1 MGIHYNDDHRRKHLL
16 RRSVC
21 VCVLAGLS
29 LPTLLSASPATE
41 PSQVA
46 KVEASTNL
54 NDQSSKKIKVIGVV
68 TDSKTGEPIV
78 GAAVRL
84 KGTTSGSLTDIEGNF
99 EIQAHPGDVLLIS
112 SVGYTSKE
120 VRVGKTNI
128 LSISLAEDSK
138 MLDQVVVTAFGTGQK
153 KETVTGSIQTIRP
166 MELKVPA
173 ANLSTAF
180 AGRLA
185 GVISYQRSGEPGSNG
200 ADFFIRGIATLN
212 GSEPL
217 IILDGVQI
225 SKADLNALDPE
236 VIDSFSILKDA
247 TASAMYG
254 TRGANGVLII
264 KTKSGADLERPIIGV
279 RIENYINTPI
289 NVPKVAGAE
298 TYMRMYNEAVRNQGT
313 GDALYSEDYIR
324 NTLAGTDPY
333 QYPNVDWYK
342 EVFKNMTYNQR
353 ANMNIRGGTSKITY
367 FMNVNVSHETGMLK
381 GRSKDFFSYNNE
393 INYLK
398 YAFQNNVDFHL
409 SPSATIALHLNALI
423 NDYHGPITAS
433 SGGGGVNE
441 VFNSIMGT
449 NPVAN
454 PIMFPQGDAL
464 WYRWGGSKIGSF
476 TPANPVAMAA
486 AGYKDTFEST
496 VIANIDYSQKLDF
509 ITKGLSFKG
518 LFSFKNW
525 SFSNAFR
532 FQGYNSYMLASP
544 AKDANGNY
552 NLTSI
557 GGDPSKPILTSNGSS
572 MGDRRF
578 YIQAY
583 LNYDRSF
590 GDHNVSAMALYNQDE
605 NTINN
610 PGNNLIASLPRRRQ
624 GAAFRVSYD
633 YAQRYLLE
641 VNAGY
646 NGSEN
651 FAKGHRWGFFPSIS
665 VGWNVSKEAFWKPL
679 QDVVSNL
686 KFRGSYGLVGNDR
699 TVGQRF
705 IYLEEV
711 VISGNDHRPNFSTG
725 YDGSYENRR
734 GPGFTRYANP
744 QITWEIGKKL
754 NVGFDLQL
762 FKSLNLTV
770 DAFQE
775 IRSNIFQQKQTI
787 PNYFGTADAKI
798 YGNLAKVKN
807 WGLDMALEY
816 NKQFNKDWTIQA
828 RGTFTFARN
837 RILEY
842 DEAAN
847 LRPAL
852 RSVGKRLY
860 THWGYV
866 SDGYYIDQADI
877 DHSPKSTLGNI
888 AIAPGDLKYKDQP
901 DKDGNYDGKIDADDR
916 VPMGYPTVPE
926 INYGLG
932 ATVKY
937 KQFDFNFTLQ
947 GQANVSLMMSGF
959 HPFGTQTR
967 RNVLQWVA
975 NDYWSQNNQNP
986 NALYPRLT
994 LHDNNNNQQASS
1006 HWLRDASFLKL
1017 RNLEL
1022 GYQYKIARIYVNA
1035 TNLLTFAP
1043 FKLWDPEM
1051 GGGRGM
1057 SYPLQRT
1064 FNLGIQL
1071 TFK

>member
-1 MGIHYNDDHRRKHLL
+1 MEIHYSESHIAQRRL
-16 RRSVC
+16 RR
-21 VCVLAGLS
+21 VLCLMVGLS
-29 LPTLLSASPATE
+29 LPTMLLAGSTSEQVKATR
-41 PSQVA
+41 VA
-46 KVEASTNL
+46 DATTLSTNAQ
-54 NDQSSKKIKVIGVV
+54 NANKTKIVGVV

-84 KGTTSGSLTDIEGNF
+84 KGASAGALTDIEGNF
-99 EIQAHPGDVLLIS
+99 ELKASAGDVLIIS
-112 SVGYTSKE
+112 SVGYSAKE
-120 VRVGKTNI
+120 VRVGKTTI
-128 LSISLAEDSK
+128 LSITLSEDTK
-138 MLDQVVVTAFGTGQK
+138 TLGQVVVTAFGTGQK
-153 KETVTGSIQTIRP
+153 KETVTGSIQTVRP

-200 ADFFIRGIATLN
+200 ADFFIRGISTMN

-225 SKADLNALDPE
+225 SKADLNAIDPE
-236 VIDSFSILKDA
+236 IIDSFSILKDA

-289 NVPKVAGAE
+289 NVPKAAGAE

-313 GDALYSEDYIR
+313 GDALYSEEYIR

-353 ANMNIRGGTSKITY
+353 ANMNVRGGTAKVTY
-367 FMNVNVSHETGMLK
+367 FMNFNVSHETGMLR
-381 GRSKDFFSYNNE
+381 GRSKDFFSFSNSIDY
-393 INYLK
+393 IK

-409 SPSATIALHLNALI
+409 SPSASIALHLNTQI
-423 NDYHGPITAS
+423 NDYHGPITANNGS
-433 SGGGGVNE
+433 GGVNE
-441 VFNSIMGT
+441 VFKSIMET
-449 NPVAN
+449 NSVAN
-454 PIMFPQGDAL
+454 PIMFPQGDL
-464 WYRWGGSKIGSF
+464 SWYRWGGTKIGSF
-476 TPANPVAMAA
+476 TPGNPVAMAA
-486 AGYKDTFEST
+486 SGYKDTFEST
-496 VIANIDYSQKLDF
+496 VIANIDYTQKLDF

-518 LFSFKNW
+518 LVSFKNW
-525 SFSNAFR
+525 SFSNAYR
-532 FQGYNSYMLASP
+532 FQTYNSYMLASP

-552 NLTSI
+552 NLTSL
-557 GGDPSKPILTSNGSS
+557 GGDPSKPILNSGGSS

-583 LNYDRSF
+583 INYDRSF
-590 GDHNVSAMALYNQDE
+590 GDHSVSAMALYNQDE
-605 NTINN
+605 ATINN
-610 PGNNLIASLPRRRQ
+610 PGSDLIATLPRRRQ
-624 GAAFRVSYD
+624 GYAFRASYD

-651 FAKGHRWGFFPSIS
+651 FARGHRWGFFPSIA

-679 QDVVSNL
+679 QNTVSNL
-686 KFRGSYGLVGNDR
+686 KLRASYGLVGNDK
-699 TVGQRF
+699 TVDQRF

-711 VISGNDHRPNFSTG
+711 VLSGDKHRPNFSTG
-725 YDGSYENRR
+725 FDGSYESRR

-754 NVGFDLQL
+754 NVGLDLQL

-770 DAFQE
+770 DVFQE
-775 IRSNIFQQKQTI
+775 IRSNIFQKKETI
-787 PNYFGTADAKI
+787 PNYFGTEDAKI

-807 WGLDMALEY
+807 WGVDVAMEY

-837 RILEY
+837 RVLEY

-852 RSVGKRLY
+852 RKVGSRLNGLL
-860 THWGYV
+860 GYAA
-866 SDGYYIDQADI
+866 DGYYIDQADI
-877 DHSPKSTLGNI
+877 DHNPKSTLGNI
-888 AIAPGDLKYKDQP
+888 AIAPGDLKYEDQP

-916 VPMGYPTVPE
+916 IPMGFPTVPE
-926 INYGLG
+926 INYGFG
-932 ATVKY
+932 ATVQY

-947 GQANVSLMMSGF
+947 GQANVSLMMKDF
-959 HPFGTQTR
+959 HPFGTQSR

-975 NDYWSQNNQNP
+975 DDYWSRDNQNP
-986 NALYPRLT
+986 NARYPRLT
-994 LHDNNNNQQASS
+994 LHDNRHNQQESS

-1017 RNLEL
+1017 RNLEV
-1022 GYQYKIARIYVNA
+1022 GYRFKFARVYANA

-1064 FNLGIQL
+1064 FNLGVQL